1 LAALDALCARAA
13 VDRTSGAW
21 TFCYLFRPEHCAG
34 CRIPA
39 GLLRTLHHVRY
50 DISLTCAR
58 FMKSQLGQ
66 LPIALAGS
74 IVGLVFGFILVVY
87 GLRVW

>member
-1 LAALDALCARAA
+1 MAALDPLCARAA

-34 CRIPA
+34 YRIPA
-39 GLLRTLHHVRY
+39 AFCGPSFVSATMFLSLAHV
-50 DISLTCAR
+50 
-58 FMKSQLGQ
+58 FMKSQPGQ